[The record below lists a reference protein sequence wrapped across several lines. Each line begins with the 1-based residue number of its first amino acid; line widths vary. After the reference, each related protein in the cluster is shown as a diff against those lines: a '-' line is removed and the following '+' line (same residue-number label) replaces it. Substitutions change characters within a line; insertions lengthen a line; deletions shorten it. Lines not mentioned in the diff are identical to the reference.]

1 LLNIFN
7 NKKKIGILGG
17 TFDPPHLGH
26 LHISK
31 IALNKLKLD
40 SVIWII
46 TKQNPLK
53 EKPYF
58 SLKARIKMSKSMI
71 QKEKNIFADYLD
83 DVIKS
88 TNTFKLL
95 KFLKKKTTAKLFF
108 LMGADNLVN
117 FHKWKKWEKIL
128 DFAKIVVFPRSNF
141 SKKTSNNKVLKEIKK
156 KNLIY
161 IKSKKINI
169 SSTSMRKFKKT

>member
-71 QKEKNIFADYLD
+71 QKEKNIFAEYLD

-95 KFLKKKTTAKLFF
+95 RFLKKKNHSKTIFF
-108 LMGADNLVN
+108 NGG
-117 FHKWKKWEKIL
+117 
-128 DFAKIVVFPRSNF
+128 
-141 SKKTSNNKVLKEIKK
+141 
-156 KNLIY
+156 
-161 IKSKKINI
+161 
-169 SSTSMRKFKKT
+169 